1 LLIYLVALS
10 HGTDAPLH
18 ALVQGTSC
26 SGKTHLITKISELLP
41 TEDVITLTRVTDS
54 SFYNYGRQDLQNK
67 LIVLE
72 DLDGLKEDAL
82 LAFCELQSRGRL
94 TSSTS
99 IKDENGN
106 IRGVVRTVEGPV
118 ASLAATTRGEVYEDN
133 LSRCL
138 IVAVDETEVQT
149 KAVIDY
155 QNRRAAGLID
165 IDEER
170 QLRTFLRGC
179 ARLLDR
185 SKTVVNPYATAIQ
198 LPAEASKLR
207 RLNALYQSFVRQIV
221 LLHQY
226 QDGEIRYYL
235 DGLEVFKDKP
245 ASYSFAEG
253 RLAFRDGEAHFQY
266 RIADH
271 LGNTVVLFEDK
282 NDDGLITDNPNDP
295 EASEVLQRKLY
306 YPFGMEL
313 RGTSPV
319 RPVVAQRYRYNG
331 IERNDDLGL
340 DMAFF
345 RTYDPAIGRWLQ
357 VDPKAESFATMS
369 PYTGMG
375 NNPISIVDP
384 MGDSLELIIGEAYTD
399 ANGVLHE
406 YGHVALRVF
415 NSKEGYDYVFDFGRY
430 ARTWRLGMHG
440 DGVLNVHTDGE
451 EYIDY
456 QQGFRDS
463 QGFSFETTAAEDKQV
478 LDHFEGLTTSG
489 EKRKNGVPGGG
500 KGKSFILDDNY
511 RVKSNNCCTMSLG
524 GMEQIGL
531 DFASGEYDPRAL
543 LPRMNNDRLG
553 SASDGMFKVTKYH
566 KGGKTKGVWQVPRTG
581 RGFPR
586 RKL

>member
-1 LLIYLVALS
+1 
-10 HGTDAPLH
+10 
-18 ALVQGTSC
+18 
-26 SGKTHLITKISELLP
+26 
-41 TEDVITLTRVTDS
+41 
-54 SFYNYGRQDLQNK
+54 
-67 LIVLE
+67 
-72 DLDGLKEDAL
+72 
-82 LAFCELQSRGRL
+82 
-94 TSSTS
+94 
-99 IKDENGN
+99 
-106 IRGVVRTVEGPV
+106 
-118 ASLAATTRGEVYEDN
+118 
-133 LSRCL
+133 
-138 IVAVDETEVQT
+138 
-149 KAVIDY
+149 
-155 QNRRAAGLID
+155 
-165 IDEER
+165 
-170 QLRTFLRGC
+170 
-179 ARLLDR
+179 
-185 SKTVVNPYATAIQ
+185 
-198 LPAEASKLR
+198 
-207 RLNALYQSFVRQIV
+207 
-221 LLHQY
+221 
-226 QDGEIRYYL
+226 
-235 DGLEVFKDKP
+235 
-245 ASYSFAEG
+245 
-253 RLAFRDGEAHFQY
+253 
-266 RIADH
+266 
-271 LGNTVVLFEDK
+271 
-282 NDDGLITDNPNDP
+282 
-295 EASEVLQRKLY
+295 
-306 YPFGMEL
+306 M
-313 RGTSPV
+313 
-319 RPVVAQRYRYNG
+319 AQRYRYNG